1 MGVAASC
8 TNCWRGDGPTTTKV
22 RQISSTEDVA
32 AYNDPTYNDAA
43 SPIDREIRSVGTN
56 AISPSPASHFHGSGT
71 QQHSP
76 IASKVGSL
84 PHQIMANSGRS
95 IERSS
100 GSIDRGTRVPYRP
113 PESPSVRPPE
123 QGLADST
130 SSSSSSNDYEMPEEQ
145 AQEQQAVD
153 GFMFD
158 GRVETSPAA
167 AQQFSP
173 SPVQPRRTAPA
184 YSGVSPSGTRAGDVA
199 LEQKNRSS
207 WDRGSSSS
215 DEEGA
220 PKRRRMGGFVPGVGP
235 TKVPPNSSAPAP
247 AAYQCASTSNNDV
260 DDDDGDG
267 DGDYQGPEED
277 VPAQQS
283 GPVAPSFM

>member
-32 AYNDPTYNDAA
+32 AYNDPA

-76 IASKVGSL
+76 MASKVGSL

-100 GSIDRGTRVPYRP
+100 GSIERGTRVPYRP
-113 PESPSVRPPE
+113 PESPTVHPPE

-130 SSSSSSNDYEMPEEQ
+130 SSSSSNDYEMPEEQ

-153 GFMFD
+153 AFMFD

-167 AQQFSP
+167 AQHFSP

-184 YSGVSPSGTRAGDVA
+184 YSGVSPSATRTGDVA

-235 TKVPPNSSAPAP
+235 TKVPFSYSSAPAP
-247 AAYQCASTSNNDV
+247 AAHQNASTSNNEV
-260 DDDDGDG
+260 DDDDGDN
-267 DGDYQGPEED
+267 DYQGPEED

-283 GPVAPSFM
+283 GPVAPTFM